1 VGIRQL
7 AHEDLPRIT
16 EIADRGLEFDV
27 VNEPLI
33 REKTVGAKDYV
44 AELGLVYENEG
55 GIVGFVQGADG
66 RVIDG
71 KQVAYIRIF
80 VMDRSAR
87 GQGIGSALLTELE
100 VRLKKRGAQMI
111 STMDCPANYFM
122 PGVDFRYTEA
132 YCFFLK
138 QGYAFF
144 RENHNLI
151 APLEVAAWPGLDAQI
166 AELRSDGIEV
176 RRAHKTDETPIH
188 EFLQLHWA
196 GWRNEVQGAL
206 DNDPCTVH
214 IAIQNGGVIAF
225 SGYQGNNKSLP
236 WFGPMGTQP
245 GLRGKGIGGL
255 LLRLCLRDLARQG
268 YDHAIIP
275 WVGPVR
281 FYARYSD
288 ARLDRC
294 FWVYRKEL

>member
-1 VGIRQL
+1 VGVRQL
-7 AHEDLPRIT
+7 IPEDLSRIT
-16 EIADRGLEFDV
+16 EIADRGLEYDV
-27 VNEPLI
+27 VNEPLL
-33 REKTVGAKDYV
+33 REKTVGAKDYA
-44 AELGLVYENEG
+44 AELGLVYEHEG
-55 GIVGFVQGADG
+55 RIVGFIQGTDG

-71 KQVAYIRIF
+71 KQVAYVRIF
-80 VMDRSAR
+80 VVDRSAR
-87 GQGIGSALLTELE
+87 GQGIGAALLTELE
-100 VRLKKRGAQMI
+100 ARLKKRGAQAI
-111 STMDCPANYFM
+111 STLDCPANYFM
-122 PGVDFRYTEA
+122 PGVDFRHTEA

-151 APLEVAAWPGLDAQI
+151 ARLDVGAWPGLDAHI
-166 AELRSDGIEV
+166 EELRNDGIEV
-176 RRAHKTDETPIH
+176 RRARKTDETPIH
-188 EFLQLHWA
+188 KFLELHWA
-196 GWRNEVQGAL
+196 GWRNEAQGAL
-206 DNDPCTVH
+206 DNDPCTLY
-214 IAIQNGGVIAF
+214 IALHDGGVIAF

-281 FYARYSD
+281 FYARY
-288 ARLDRC
+288 ANAQLDRC
-294 FWVYRKEL
+294 FWVYRKDL